1 MRRCRIRAAI
11 LAVFGISS
19 IVAQEIRLARTEVA
33 NKPIG
38 SVRVIFD
45 QNDKAFYEDST
56 ERLTQFPR
64 VPAGD
69 LPYDKFAVY
78 VGLGNGSTFIDA
90 LESKPQ
96 NFNNLKTGYYVVPPS
111 GSSLNTFGLVMNA
124 DDPRNGHSDI
134 TYVMPAIWLRNSS
147 VTGPL
152 RPWADDFDSLEYS
165 VDMRV
170 PFARSQNVYHPNLIN
185 DKVDSGSR
193 SDFAAPYILGGIYL
207 RQIRALK
214 NNAKAPALWIAVS
227 FFDLRKH
234 YTLETITIDTW
245 SGGTNYPIVMTTIG
259 NSVSP
264 DEAKP
269 FPEAPPKKPMT
280 KRAPAYQFT
289 LPGSESLMT
298 ESHPGDLSFHHF
310 AFRITA
316 GNLFSAIYKIRE
328 RMPQLYG
335 ENGLAPMSTNPEDWA
350 LEHFNF
356 DAEIFHRSTL
366 PKTVNAKHSRA
377 MVVEF
382 RNLRVQQAVR
392 NEPIKGFF
400 QDLAPDKDGHI
411 EARGWA
417 CVPGSEQ
424 KLRIQLT
431 IVSSDG
437 QIAGLRQAIADHASE
452 KGIQDACQI
461 TTYGEEARAD
471 GRGFRFSIPLSKEA
485 LNKISDVRVSAASG
499 GSSTPIPKV
508 PGWSMPV
515 PPK

>member
-1 MRRCRIRAAI
+1 MSPVGRLAEINRCRIRAAI
-11 LAVFGISS
+11 FAMFGIGAVFGIGSL
-19 IVAQEIRLARTEVA
+19 VAQEIRLSSIAVA

-45 QNDKAFYEDST
+45 QNDKAFYEEST
-56 ERLTQFPR
+56 QRLTQYPR
-64 VPAGD
+64 VPAGEI
-69 LPYDKFAVY
+69 PYNKFAVY
-78 VGLGNGSTFIDA
+78 VGLGNGSRFIDA
-90 LESKPQ
+90 LEPEPQ
-96 NFNNLKTGYYVVPPS
+96 NFDNLKTGYYVVPPS
-111 GSSLNTFGLVMNA
+111 GSALNTFGLVMNA

-134 TYVMPAIWLRNSS
+134 AYVMPSIWLRNSS
-147 VTGPL
+147 ATGPL
-152 RPWADDFDSLEYS
+152 RPWADGFDSLEYS

-170 PFARSQNVYHPNLIN
+170 PFARSRNVYHPNLI
-185 DKVDSGSR
+185 DEKLDSGYR
-193 SDFAAPYILGGIYL
+193 KDFAAPYILAGIFL
-207 RQIRALK
+207 QQIRALK
-214 NNAKAPALWIAVS
+214 NNTKAPALWIAVS
-227 FFDLRKH
+227 LVDLRKH
-234 YTLETITIDTW
+234 YTLETITIDAW

-269 FPEAPPKKPMT
+269 FPNAPPKTPMT
-280 KRAPAYQFT
+280 KRPPAYSLT
-289 LPGSESLMT
+289 LPGSESLQT
-298 ESHPGDLSFHHF
+298 KSDPLFHHF
-310 AFRITA
+310 TFRITA

-382 RNLRVQQAVR
+382 RNLRVQRAVR

-400 QDLAPDKDGHI
+400 QDLVPDKDGRV

-437 QIAGLRQAIADHASE
+437 QIAGLRRLSPIVLPRRASKTHA
-452 KGIQDACQI
+452 K
-461 TTYGEEARAD
+461 
-471 GRGFRFSIPLSKEA
+471 
-485 LNKISDVRVSAASG
+485 
-499 GSSTPIPKV
+499 
-508 PGWSMPV
+508 
-515 PPK
+515 

>member
-1 MRRCRIRAAI
+1 MNTRRIKATIFAACAI
-11 LAVFGISS
+11 CSLG
-19 IVAQEIRLARTEVA
+19 AQEIPLASTPET
-33 NKPIG
+33 NKAIG

-45 QNDKAFYEDST
+45 QNDKAFYQGST
-56 ERLTQFPR
+56 QRLTQYPS

-78 VGLGNGSTFIDA
+78 VGFRNSSGFVDA
-90 LESKPQ
+90 LEPMPL
-96 NFNNLKTGYYVVPPS
+96 NFNNLKTGYYVVPPL
-111 GSSLNTFGLVMNA
+111 GPSLNTFGLVINA

-134 TYVMPAIWLRNSS
+134 AYVMPAIWLRNSS
-147 VTGPL
+147 TTGPL
-152 RPWADDFDSLEYS
+152 RPWAGDFDSLEYS

-170 PFARSQNVYHPNLIN
+170 PFARSQNVYHPNVTDDN
-185 DKVDSGSR
+185 VESGSR
-193 SDFAAPYILGGIYL
+193 KDFAAPYILGGIYL
-207 RQIRALK
+207 RQVRPLR
-214 NNAKAPALWIAVS
+214 NNTQAPALWIAVS

-234 YTLETITIDTW
+234 YTLETITIDAW

-269 FPEAPPKKPMT
+269 FPQAPPKAPMT
-280 KRAPAYQFT
+280 KRPPAYSTT
-289 LPGSESLMT
+289 LPGSESLQT
-298 ESHPGDLSFHHF
+298 QSDPSFHHF

-335 ENGLAPMSTNPEDWA
+335 ENGLAPMSTNPEDWV

-392 NEPIKGFF
+392 NLPIRGYF
-400 QDLAPDKDGHI
+400 QSLALENDGRL

-431 IVSSDG
+431 MVSSDG
-437 QIAGLRQAIADHASE
+437 QIAGMKEAIADLASE
-452 KGIQDACQI
+452 NGVQDACQI
-461 TTYGEEARAD
+461 TTYREDARAD
-471 GRGFRFSIPLSKEA
+471 GRGFRFSIPLSREA
-485 LNKISDVRVSAASG
+485 LNNVSDVRISAAAG
-499 GSSTPIPKV
+499 GSSASIPKV

-515 PPK
+515 AAN